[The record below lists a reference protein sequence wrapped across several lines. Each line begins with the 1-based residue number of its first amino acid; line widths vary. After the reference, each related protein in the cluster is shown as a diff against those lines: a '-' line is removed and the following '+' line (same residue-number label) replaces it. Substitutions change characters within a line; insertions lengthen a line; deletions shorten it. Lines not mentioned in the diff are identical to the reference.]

1 MKDHF
6 KKLADLTTDITIYA
20 KRELST
26 AQDTLDR
33 TISSA
38 VEIGKTSKEALV
50 SSVDKSVELI
60 QSAGETEFAKSVMD
74 SAKNIA
80 ITSSEVATKLT
91 DQLTELTTQNTPIV
105 SELVKTS
112 DDETVQLNDVIAKLK
127 GKDKIGVAGEA
138 LAAVGGGAAG
148 IAAASTLASAAGATT
163 ILGSSSLASVLGG
176 TLVATTPV
184 GWVIG
189 AAVVAGAAGYGITK
203 LVRSGSKQD
212 QVREQLVKRLEIRLA
227 TMNKHE
233 AIESPLIALN
243 QLLPNAIEK
252 GLISEQQAER
262 MVSLIEGGSLN
273 ADIAL
278 KRIQSLVT
286 TTA

>member
-6 KKLADLTTDITIYA
+6 KKLTDLSTDITIFA
-20 KRELST
+20 KRELSS

-33 TISSA
+33 TISTA
-38 VEIGKTSKEALV
+38 VEIGKASNEALV
-50 SSVDKSVELI
+50 SSFDKSVDLI
-60 QSAGETEFAKSVMD
+60 HSAGETEFAKSVID
-74 SAKNIA
+74 TAKNIA
-80 ITSSEVATKLT
+80 TTSTETATKLT
-91 DQLTELTTQNTPIV
+91 DQLTELTRQKTPIV
-105 SELVKTS
+105 SATGKTG
-112 DDETVQLNDVIAKLK
+112 DDEADQLNEVIAKLK
-127 GKDKIGVAGEA
+127 GKDKVGVAGEA

-212 QVREQLVKRLEIRLA
+212 QVREQLVKRLETRLA

-243 QLLPNAIEK
+243 QLLPNAIER

-262 MVSLIEGGSLN
+262 MVCLIDSGSLKPEIALQRIKSLIE
-273 ADIAL
+273 
-278 KRIQSLVT
+278 K
-286 TTA
+286 

>member
-6 KKLADLTTDITIYA
+6 KKLTDLSTEINIFA
-20 KRELST
+20 KRELLS

-60 QSAGETEFAKSVMD
+60 QSAGETEFAKSIKD
-74 SAKNIA
+74 TAKNIA
-80 ITSSEVATKLT
+80 NTSAEATTKFSN
-91 DQLTELTTQNTPIV
+91 QLTELKAQNTLIV
-105 SELVKTS
+105 SEMVKTS
-112 DDETVQLNDVIAKLK
+112 DDETNQLNDVIAKLK
-127 GKDKIGVAGEA
+127 GKDKVGVAGEA

-148 IAAASTLASAAGATT
+148 VAAASTLASAAGATT

-176 TLVATTPV
+176 ALVATTPV

-212 QVREQLVKRLEIRLA
+212 QVREQLVKRLETRLA
-227 TMNKHE
+227 TMNKQE

-243 QLLPNAIEK
+243 QLLPTVIEK

-262 MVSLIEGGSLN
+262 MVCLIESGSLK
-273 ADIAL
+273 AEIAL
-278 KRIQSLVT
+278 QRIKSLN
-286 TTA
+286 

>member
-6 KKLADLTTDITIYA
+6 KKLADLTTGITIYA

-60 QSAGETEFAKSVMD
+60 QSAGETEFARSVMD

-80 ITSSEVATKLT
+80 ITSSEAATKLT

>member
-6 KKLADLTTDITIYA
+6 KKLTDLSTDITIFA
-20 KRELST
+20 KRELSS
-26 AQDTLDR
+26 AQVTLDR

-38 VEIGKTSKEALV
+38 VEIGKTSKEMLV
-50 SSVDKSVELI
+50 SSVDKSVVLI
-60 QSAGETEFAKSVMD
+60 QSAGETEFAKSVID
-74 SAKNIA
+74 TAKNIA
-80 ITSSEVATKLT
+80 TTSTETATKLT
-91 DQLTELTTQNTPIV
+91 DQLTELTTQKTLIV
-105 SELVKTS
+105 SATGKTG
-112 DDETVQLNDVIAKLK
+112 DDEADQLNDVIAKLK
-127 GKDKIGVAGEA
+127 GKDKVGVVGEA

-148 IAAASTLASAAGATT
+148 IAAASTLASVSGATT

-212 QVREQLVKRLEIRLA
+212 QVREQLVKRLETRLA
-227 TMNKHE
+227 AMNKDE

-243 QLLPNAIEK
+243 QLLPIVIEK
-252 GLISEQQAER
+252 GLISEEQAER
-262 MVSLIEGGSLN
+262 MVGLIESGSLQ
-273 ADIAL
+273 AEIAL
-278 KRIQSLVT
+278 QRIKSLNQ
-286 TTA
+286 

>member
-20 KRELST
+20 KRELSS

-38 VEIGKTSKEALV
+38 VEIGKISKEALV

-80 ITSSEVATKLT
+80 ITSSEAATKLT